1 MVGIAQIISNDEL
14 PFIDVGN
21 AAFNN
26 DWIILKLESQLT
38 LDDNVQPACL
48 PSDST
53 FLPLTASE
61 EQCWTSGWGAL
72 SSTGNNNFSV
82 LYFSLSPLFRSSLI
96 IVWFNFQI

>member
-1 MVGIAQIISNDEL
+1 MIGIGQIISNDEL
-14 PFIDVGN
+14 PFIDFGN
-21 AAFNN
+21 GAFNN
-26 DWIILKLESQLT
+26 DWIILKLESPLT
-38 LDDNVQPACL
+38 LDENVQPACL

-53 FLPLTASE
+53 FLPLTASKQ
-61 EQCWTSGWGAL
+61 QCWTSGWGAL